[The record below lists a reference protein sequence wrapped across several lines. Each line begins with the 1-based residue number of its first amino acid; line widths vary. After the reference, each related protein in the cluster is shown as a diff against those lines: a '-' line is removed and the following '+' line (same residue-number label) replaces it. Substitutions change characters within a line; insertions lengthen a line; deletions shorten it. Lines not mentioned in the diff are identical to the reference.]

1 MAKGPPHAWGAFGHV
16 DSDGSRSQSLG
27 KLSRP
32 STEPVPPSGLGPCA
46 DLTPNG
52 SQAEVRV
59 RSSKSRPRLGG
70 GGIRLDV
77 VSRRAGMRTGTWAGA
92 GGR

>member
-1 MAKGPPHAWGAFGHV
+1 MAKGPPPWGDFGHV

-52 SQAEVRV
+52 SHAEVRV

-77 VSRRAGMRTGTWAGA
+77 VSRRTGAHPGTWAGA

>member
-1 MAKGPPHAWGAFGHV
+1 MAKGPPPWGAFGHV

-52 SQAEVRV
+52 SHAEVSESGL
-59 RSSKSRPRLGG
+59 RSSKSRPRLPGLGLGG
-70 GGIRLDV
+70 GGLRLKV
-77 VSRRAGMRTGTWAGA
+77 VSSAAGDTP
-92 GGR
+92 